1 MDDREIM
8 VLEVGSLD
16 EARNLAAARWSID
29 PDEIIVKVIEEEKS
43 FFGFLGR
50 KLTVEARPSAPLS
63 MLSGKKHLDDLLGLM
78 GLDVETIDMDHD
90 FINISGEDA
99 GIVIGKYGETLK
111 SLEYLVN
118 LMLRDMEPQQRLR
131 LDSDGYRARREA
143 SLQRLALSAARKA
156 LKRERPTYLEPMSSW
171 ERRIIH
177 MTLKERTDIET
188 RSIGDE
194 PSRKVVVWPSRTE
207 KRSYRRR

>member
-1 MDDREIM
+1 
-8 VLEVGSLD
+8 
-16 EARNLAAARWSID
+16 
-29 PDEIIVKVIEEEKS
+29 
-43 FFGFLGR
+43 
-50 KLTVEARPSAPLS
+50 
-63 MLSGKKHLDDLLGLM
+63 
-78 GLDVETIDMDHD
+78 
-90 FINISGEDA
+90 
-99 GIVIGKYGETLK
+99 
-111 SLEYLVN
+111 
-118 LMLRDMEPQQRLR
+118 MEPQQRLR

-207 KRSYRRR
+207 KRTYRRR